1 MNEFDFQDLGRQISD
16 AVSDALHSK
25 EFTELKT
32 TIKTTVQDAA
42 QSVQTSFH
50 TPIFQQRPRQPMTQA
65 QPTQVSAP
73 YVRRPMSY
81 GPRFKIPGN
90 VASVLLLVFGFIG
103 LGAVLLGVLVSG
115 IASLLSH
122 TMGLFSGLS
131 LGVFLPLLAVFLIM
145 IFCGFALQ
153 GRVKR
158 FKAYMQRM
166 KGAKFCPVELLAS
179 SIGRTKKFV
188 VKDLKKMIRLGFFP
202 DGHLDDEQ
210 TCLMLDYETYQ
221 YYLEAKENMKKQQE
235 AEEAS
240 EENAALAEGRRY
252 IRQIR
257 EANDA
262 IPFTRRFSSSG
273 PGSR

>member
-158 FKAYMQRM
+158 FKA
-166 KGAKFCPVELLAS
+166 
-179 SIGRTKKFV
+179 
-188 VKDLKKMIRLGFFP
+188 
-202 DGHLDDEQ
+202 
-210 TCLMLDYETYQ
+210 
-221 YYLEAKENMKKQQE
+221 
-235 AEEAS
+235 
-240 EENAALAEGRRY
+240 
-252 IRQIR
+252 
-257 EANDA
+257 
-262 IPFTRRFSSSG
+262 
-273 PGSR
+273 